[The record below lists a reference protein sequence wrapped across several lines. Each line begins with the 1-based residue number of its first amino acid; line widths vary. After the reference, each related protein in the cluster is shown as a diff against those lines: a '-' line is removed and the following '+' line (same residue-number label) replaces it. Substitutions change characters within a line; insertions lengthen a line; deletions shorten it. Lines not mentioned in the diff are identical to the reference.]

1 MGRPKSKEALY
12 KEAEGFHTSLDR
24 RLRMLL
30 RKSFLSED
38 EELEMKM
45 LKKEK
50 LYYKDIMEGLK
61 EESRGPKDE
70 EERRTDIC

>member
-1 MGRPKSKEALY
+1 MAIRMERPKSKEELY
-12 KEAEGFHTSLDR
+12 KEAEGFHMSLDR

-38 EELEMKM
+38 EEVEMKM

-61 EESRGPKDE
+61 KEEN
-70 EERRTDIC
+70 

>member
-1 MGRPKSKEALY
+1 MESSKSKEDLY

-30 RKSFLSED
+30 MKSFLSED
-38 EELEMKM
+38 EELEMKV

-61 EESRGPKDE
+61 EKS
-70 EERRTDIC
+70 

>member
-1 MGRPKSKEALY
+1 MGRPKSKEELY
-12 KEAEGFHTSLDR
+12 KEAESYHTSLDR

-45 LKKEK
+45 VKKEK

-61 EESRGPKDE
+61 EES
-70 EERRTDIC
+70 